1 MIKPTVQIK
10 KEYREREKRQEG
22 EELMEKERK
31 RVIKYTFLKE
41 VVYKQLALGWQ
52 IGKQLSG
59 LYFLSLSIIGKIL
72 KLLIIKIDL
81 KS

>member
-10 KEYREREKRQEG
+10 KEYRDREKRQEG

-52 IGKQLSG
+52 IAKQLSG
-59 LYFLSLSIIGKIL
+59 LGFLSLSIIGKIL

>member
-10 KEYREREKRQEG
+10 KEYRDREKRQEG

-52 IGKQLSG
+52 IAKQLSG

>member
-10 KEYREREKRQEG
+10 EEYREREKRQGG

-52 IGKQLSG
+52 IAKQLSG
-59 LYFLSLSIIGKIL
+59 LHFLSLSNN
-72 KLLIIKIDL
+72 
-81 KS
+81 KSYELRKSGVFAS

>member
-10 KEYREREKRQEG
+10 KEYRDREKRQEG

-52 IGKQLSG
+52 IAKQLSG
-59 LYFLSLSIIGKIL
+59 LCFLSLSIIGKIL